1 MKYFLKEQIK
11 RNAGFVWKTLCN
23 NSLWSL
29 NELRSK
35 TSLSEDD
42 LMLAIGWLAKEN
54 KIGLHD
60 INGDTQVSLEV
71 NVYI

>member
-1 MKYFLKEQIK
+1 MKYFLKEQIR
-11 RNAGFVWKTLCN
+11 RNAGIVWKALCN
-23 NSLWSL
+23 NSIWSL
-29 NELRSK
+29 KELRRK
-35 TSLSEDD
+35 TALSENE

-60 INGDTQVSLEV
+60 IDGDTQVSLEV

>member
-1 MKYFLKEQIK
+1 MENPMQQLPLEPQRTEEQDI
-11 RNAGFVWKTLCN
+11 
-23 NSLWSL
+23 
-29 NELRSK
+29 
-35 TSLSEDD
+35 LSEDD